1 MPYAIDPELAAAVQL
16 LPELDLTDL
25 PTARKGMDE
34 LARELGEI
42 DETGVTVTERQA
54 IRADGTELAL
64 RVYRPDDAA
73 PAAVLAIHGGGF
85 VIGSVDAEHGRNV
98 RLAKETGAVVVA
110 VGYRLAPE
118 TPFPGGLED
127 CYTGLEWLA
136 AHAHELGVDPGRI
149 AINGHSAGGGLCAA
163 LALLA
168 RDRGGPRICFQ
179 YLGVPEVDDRLE
191 TRSMREF
198 TDTPVWN
205 RPLAELSWDSYLG
218 EGKRGGD
225 DVSPYAAPARATDFT
240 GLPPAYVSAMEFD
253 PLRDEGIAYALK
265 LIDAGVPVELHVF
278 SGTFHASVLVA
289 FAQQSQRE
297 MAEEAVVLR
306 RALGL

>member
-1 MPYAIDPELAAAVQL
+1 MAYAIDPELAAAVHM

-25 PTARKGMDE
+25 PTARKGMEE
-34 LARELGEI
+34 LTRELGEV
-42 DETGVTVTERQA
+42 DETGLSITERTTT
-54 IRADGTELAL
+54 RADGTELAL

-73 PAAVLAIHGGGF
+73 PAAILAIHGGGF
-85 VIGSVDAEHGRNV
+85 VIGSVDADHPRNV

-110 VGYRLAPE
+110 VAYRLSPE

-136 AHAHELGVDPGRI
+136 GHAGELGVDLDRI
-149 AINGHSAGGGLCAA
+149 AINGYSAGGGLCAA

-191 TRSMREF
+191 TRSAREF
-198 TDTPVWN
+198 VDTPVWK
-205 RPLAELSWDSYLG
+205 RPLAEISWDSYLG
-218 EGKRGGD
+218 EGKRGGE
-225 DVSPYAAPARATDFT
+225 DVSPYAAPARATDLA

-265 LIDAGVPVELHVF
+265 LIDAGVPVELHLF
-278 SGTFHASVLVA
+278 SGTFHGSSLLAY
-289 FAQQSQRE
+289 AQQAQRE
-297 MAEEAVVLR
+297 LEEEIVVLR